1 MGVCGL
7 AGLWMTSAHLAL
19 VVGGIRGL
27 ASPGAV
33 VLHAL
38 PGPLIAALATSL
50 VVGSVRVVERE
61 SLWTIVSVES
71 SGELYVMAEFDRE
84 ATGARA
90 TSFSSSSA
98 DRVSRS
104 SSA

>member
-61 SLWTIVSVES
+61 SLTRGDYGGS
-71 SGELYVMAEFDRE
+71 SLRVPDP
-84 ATGARA
+84 RA
-90 TSFSSSSA
+90 A
-98 DRVSRS
+98 
-104 SSA
+104 